1 MHSRDLRLRA
11 THSENRRPLRARSP
25 PPATWTIGTGSTRL
39 AARPATIK
47 TQRQS
52 TRPALRLDAEE
63 ATQWWLGFG
72 DDLQDQRGAKKSLQI
87 DDAVPRRVYKST
99 TLLIA
104 QVAWTPPV

>member
-11 THSENRRPLRARSP
+11 THPENRRPLRARSP

-52 TRPALRLDAEE
+52 TRPALRVDAGE
-63 ATQWWLGFG
+63 ATRWWLDFG
-72 DDLQDQRGAKKSLQI
+72 DDFQDQHGA
-87 DDAVPRRVYKST
+87 
-99 TLLIA
+99 
-104 QVAWTPPV
+104 